1 MRDGPAQVEP
11 RRGGMLAMRMRI
23 LALVM
28 AATALMACE
37 AVLGLG
43 SLGDRPDGGGDDAT
57 SDAMDATSEAMDATS
72 EVQDATSG
80 DAETG
85 STDAPPSAD
94 ANDAQP
100 DVIMDAGC
108 PDGASCS
115 MMCPD
120 GGTTTLSGT
129 VYDPAAKNPLSN
141 VAVYV
146 VASTPLIPLP
156 KGVPTGSDSCTCGA
170 LFKTP
175 AVTYAYTAADGT
187 FILHNVPVGNHIPLV
202 IQVGKWRRLF
212 FVDVLACQDNPQP
225 DRSLALPSS
234 VSSGDTDD
242 NMPDIAVSTGAADS
256 LECLLT
262 RMGLPTTEYVAGTG
276 TSGHVHIFTGGDL
289 DAGGGGAGQP
299 EANPMAGAPP
309 SSTSLWATQDQLM
322 PYDIVLMS
330 CEGGETYSAN
340 PPALEAYVNAG
351 GRVFASHYHYAWF
364 SGPMESSQ
372 SYVAPADWGTN
383 LATWSDP
390 GAVPPLG
397 PIGAI
402 VSTSF
407 PEGQVL
413 QTWLSELG
421 ALQPAPGSDA
431 GSQDGAVPT
440 GDLPVYTPR
449 FNASVGAAN
458 AASQAWISVDP
469 AMTPGVP
476 PTMYFSFDTP
486 VNPQGGPHCGRA
498 VFSDLHVGGYP
509 TTIDN
514 EPTPGGCAKVALSPQ
529 EDVLE
534 FMLFDLSS
542 CLTQWTP

>member
-1 MRDGPAQVEP
+1 MMRGVAGRGEA
-11 RRGGMLAMRMRI
+11 RRGGTLASRMRVV
-23 LALVM
+23 ALVM
-28 AATALMACE
+28 AASAVMACE

-43 SLGDRPDGGGDDAT
+43 GLGDRPEGGGDDAT
-57 SDAMDATSEAMDATS
+57 TDVKDATSAEADAGS
-72 EVQDATSG
+72 SDVQS
-80 DAETG
+80 
-85 STDAPPSAD
+85 SAD
-94 ANDAQP
+94 VHDSQP
-100 DVIMDAGC
+100 GVDAGC
-108 PDGASCS
+108 PDGATCNAT
-115 MMCPD
+115 CPD

-129 VYDPAAKNPLSN
+129 VYDPAAKNPLPN
-141 VAVYV
+141 VAVYI

-156 KGVPTGSDSCTCGA
+156 KGVPSGSDSCTCGA

-187 FILHNVPVGNHIPLV
+187 FTLHNVPAGNHIPLV

-212 FVDVLACQDNPQP
+212 FVDVAACQDNPQL

-242 NMPDIAVSTGAADS
+242 SMPDIAVSTGAADY

-276 TSGHVHIFTGGDL
+276 TSGHVHIFTGVDVDG
-289 DAGGGGAGQP
+289 GGGGAGQP
-299 EANPMAGAPP
+299 EANPMAGAPQSP
-309 SSTSLWATQDQLM
+309 TSLWATQAQLM

-330 CEGGETYSAN
+330 CEGGETYAAN

-351 GRVFASHYHYAWF
+351 GRVFASHFHYAWF
-364 SGPMESSQ
+364 AGPLESSQ
-372 SYVAPADWGTN
+372 SYMAPPDWGEN

-402 VSTSF
+402 VNTSF

-413 QTWLSELG
+413 QTWLSALG
-421 ALQPAPGSDA
+421 ALQPDA
-431 GSQDGAVPT
+431 GPQDAAVPS

-458 AASQAWISVDP
+458 AESQPWISVDP

-476 PTMYFSFDTP
+476 PTMYFSFNTP
-486 VNPQGGPHCGRA
+486 VNPEGGPYCGRA
-498 VFSDLHVGGYP
+498 VFSDLHVAGYP
-509 TTIDN
+509 TTVDN
-514 EPTPGGCAKVALSPQ
+514 QPTPGGCAKVALSPQ
-529 EDVLE
+529 EDALE